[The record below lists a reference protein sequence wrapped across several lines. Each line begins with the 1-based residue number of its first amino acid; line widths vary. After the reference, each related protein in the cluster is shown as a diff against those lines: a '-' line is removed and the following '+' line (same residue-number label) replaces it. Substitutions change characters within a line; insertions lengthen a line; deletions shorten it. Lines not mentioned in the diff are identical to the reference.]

1 MMSRVDLE
9 RFLVDVRKQ
18 PDLLDGIKRVAHDA
32 GAALRWAGE
41 RGYAMTQEEIAE
53 VAGAGQELSDDD
65 LEQVAGGEDAW
76 GSGGTTPPPPTT
88 GG

>member
-1 MMSRVDLE
+1 MSRADLE
-9 RFLVDVRKQ
+9 RFIGDVRKR
-18 PDLLDGIKRVAHDA
+18 PDLLDEIKRVAHDA

-53 VAGAGQELSDDD
+53 IAGAGQELSDDELD
-65 LEQVAGGEDAW
+65 QVAGGEDAW
-76 GSGGTTPPPPTT
+76 GSGGTPPPPTS

>member
-1 MMSRVDLE
+1 MSRADLE

-18 PDLLDGIKRVAHDA
+18 PDLLDEIKRVAHNA
-32 GAALRWAGE
+32 GAALHWAGE

-53 VAGAGQELSDDD
+53 IAGADQELSDDD

-76 GSGGTTPPPPTT
+76 GSGGTTPPPTS